1 MSLLLKNHE
10 KIGENII
17 DKYIGTIV
25 YLLVMFVYTYIHK
38 ASKNFIE
45 DSQMVETT
53 WKIDYLP
60 TTYIFLFQCIFSFIY
75 YIK

>member
-25 YLLVMFVYTYIHK
+25 YLLVMFVYTYIHN

-53 WKIDYLP
+53 WKID
-60 TTYIFLFQCIFSFIY
+60 
-75 YIK
+75 